1 MSREYT
7 KEEVREQFLAQVRH
21 VYHYWANLPDKSD
34 IDRCEGVAFS
44 ILNIIDGTS
53 AALPAFD
60 LSVSPHPEDK
70 DFLIGEGENY
80 YKDKQVINDDCML
93 HELLFKRG

>member
-44 ILNIIDGTS
+44 ILNTKTS
-53 AALPAFD
+53 KSLTMTACCMNFCSSEANHGNGQIQRKRTLR
-60 LSVSPHPEDK
+60 SVRP
-70 DFLIGEGENY
+70 
-80 YKDKQVINDDCML
+80 
-93 HELLFKRG
+93 